1 MSSPLLPA
9 LDSRTGKRSRWLDAI
24 ERAGNALPDA
34 MTIFI
39 LLAVAVVLGSWL
51 AARFGISATHPVT
64 GQPVTAVNLL
74 TADTLRRFLTEV
86 VKNFVEFKPLGVV
99 LAAMI
104 GIGVAER
111 SGLIETAL
119 RGLVESVARRWVT
132 PAIILAGMLSHS
144 AADAGFVILPPIA
157 AAIYARM
164 GRNPIAGVAAAFA
177 GVGGGFSAN
186 LLLSPLD
193 PMLAK
198 LTETAAQMLDPRYE
212 VRATANYFF
221 LASSVLLLTGVAT
234 WISRRFVEPRLGPPP
249 AGIEV
254 VASAP
259 LSREQKR
266 GLIAAGIAFVL
277 LVLLIL
283 AITVPDNGLL
293 RDADG
298 GLKPFFDTI
307 IVQVMVAFMLCGLA
321 YGIAT
326 RSVRSDRDVSRMMAE
341 TMATMGNYIVLAF
354 FAAQA
359 LALFEWSQLAPIL
372 AVEGANLLK
381 KAKLEDASLFVGVML
396 LTATINLLMSSAS
409 AKWTMMAPVFVP
421 MMMVLGYAPETTQAL
436 YRVGDSVTNVITPLN
451 YYLPSII
458 VPLCRRYD
466 PKAGLGT
473 VVAMML
479 PYSIAFGLTWSAM
492 LIAWIYMG
500 WPVGPGAPL
509 QYTIAP

>member
-1 MSSPLLPA
+1 MSSPTTPA
-9 LDSRTGKRSRWLDAI
+9 HDNLTGKRSRWLDAV
-24 ERAGNALPDA
+24 ERIGNALPDA

-39 LLAVAVVLGSWL
+39 LLAVGVALCSWL
-51 AARFGISATHPVT
+51 AERMGFSATHPVT

-74 TADTLRRFLTEV
+74 TADNLRRLLTEA
-86 VKNFVEFKPLGVV
+86 VKNFIEFKPLGVV

-119 RGLVESVARRWVT
+119 RALVESVSARWVT

-157 AAIYARM
+157 AAIYARL

-193 PMLAK
+193 PMLAA
-198 LTETAAQMLDPRYE
+198 LTEKAAQLLDPRYA

-221 LASSVLLLTGVAT
+221 LATSVLLLTGVAT
-234 WISRRFVEPRLGPPP
+234 WVSNRFVEPRLGATKDGAN
-249 AGIEV
+249 AGTTEPIT
-254 VASAP
+254 
-259 LSREQKR
+259 RHQKR
-266 GLIAAGIAFVL
+266 GLIAAGVAVAIMALVVVL
-277 LVLLIL
+277 M
-283 AITVPDNGLL
+283 TVPKGGLL
-293 RDADG
+293 RDASG
-298 GLKPFFDTI
+298 GLKPFFDSL
-307 IVQVMVAFMLCGLA
+307 IVLVMLAFMLAGIA
-321 YGIAT
+321 YGMT
-326 RSVRSDRDVSRMMAE
+326 TKSVRSDRDVARMMSE

-359 LALFEWSQLAPIL
+359 LALFEWSRLAPIL

-381 KAKLEDASLFVGVML
+381 KAHLHDGPLFIGVIL
-396 LTATINLLMSSAS
+396 ITATINLLMSSAS

-436 YRVGDSVTNVITPLN
+436 YRVGDSVTNIITPLN

-466 PKAGLGT
+466 SKAGLGT
-473 VVAMML
+473 VIAMML

-492 LIAWIYMG
+492 LIVWIYMG

-509 QYTIAP
+509 HYAISP

>member
-1 MSSPLLPA
+1 M
-9 LDSRTGKRSRWLDAI
+9 
-24 ERAGNALPDA
+24 PDA

-39 LLAVAVVLGSWL
+39 LLAVAVALGSWL
-51 AARFGISATHPVT
+51 AERLGISATHPVT

-119 RGLVESVARRWVT
+119 RALVESVAQRWVT

-193 PMLAK
+193 PMLAG
-198 LTETAAQMLDPRYE
+198 LTETASRMLDPQYH

-221 LASSVLLLTGVAT
+221 LAASVLMLTGVAT
-234 WISRRFVEPRLGPPP
+234 WVSRRFVEPRLGPPP
-249 AGIEV
+249 QGIE
-254 VASAP
+254 AAP
-259 LSREQKR
+259 PTPLTREQKR
-266 GLIAAGIAFVL
+266 GLIAAGLTFML
-277 LVLLIL
+277 LVLVIL
-283 AITVPDNGLL
+283 ALTLPRNGLL
-293 RDADG
+293 RSSDG

-307 IVQVMVAFMLCGLA
+307 IVQVMFAFMLCGLA

-326 RSVRSDRDVSRMMAE
+326 RTVRSDRDVSRMMAE

-359 LALFEWSQLAPIL
+359 LALFEWSRLAPIL
-372 AVEGANLLK
+372 AVEGANLLN
-381 KAKLEDASLFVGVML
+381 KARLEDASLFIGIML

-466 PKAGLGT
+466 SKAGLGT
-473 VVAMML
+473 VIAMML
-479 PYSIAFGLTWSAM
+479 PYSIAYALAWSSM
-492 LIAWIYMG
+492 LIAWIYLG

-509 QYTIAP
+509 HYAISP